1 MQNAFETFESRTL
14 LSASVSS
21 KSHIQTIGQTSGLVA
36 AAATPSFGSLSVTS
50 TTTGST
56 AGTSNADLDTAIKI
70 TIIPATGHG
79 GIDATNLIRAAVR
92 LTNVTTGKVYR
103 SSDSGTLKSELQR
116 LKTSGGGDV
125 LIIQALNPLDAN
137 NTYRVEVNGTYAT
150 SSVKVRDVEGALFS
164 SFTGTFTTGSYL
176 APAPAGINFTQA
188 TQNAAGTKP
197 FVATTV
203 GPDHRLYASTTDG
216 YIYRYDLGSDGTL
229 SNEFQISTVRNH
241 NGGARIITGI
251 TFDPGST
258 ANNLALWVSHN
269 QYRFGNNPNGSDDVQ
284 KYADNFTG
292 KISVISGSNLQ
303 DYQDKIINIPRSVKD
318 HMNNQIVFDPK
329 GKNLYFG
336 IAGLNAM
343 GAADSTWGNRVE
355 NIYSASITRA
365 VVGALNIWV
374 RDKGPVNL
382 GIDMTNNDP
391 STQTGLVPGTLHY
404 NIYKGSNPVRLFA
417 TGVRNA
423 FDMVFA
429 SNGHLYADINGS
441 SAGGNVPATPAFS
454 SVPIQNRIDKD
465 LAGRGTYN
473 GPSSPALNNVR
484 QTEEDALL
492 DVKEGAYYGHPNPS
506 RGEYIFDGA
515 NPTSAADP
523 FEISSYPVGQQP
535 DRNYNKPIWD
545 YGTNFSPDGI
555 IQYKAVNGRNTPL
568 DGALVAARYSGGGD
582 LLGLTLNPKTGG
594 ISNTLERIQGFTQ
607 LGSPLDVTEDL
618 TNGNLY
624 VTTLQDEVSTG
635 SIILL
640 KPQSASNF
648 MPVATAYP
656 TQLGFLCQARR
667 LGGHAAGDDL
677 QHRQCRPDV

>member
-1 MQNAFETFESRTL
+1 M
-14 LSASVSS
+14 
-21 KSHIQTIGQTSGLVA
+21 
-36 AAATPSFGSLSVTS
+36 
-50 TTTGST
+50 
-56 AGTSNADLDTAIKI
+56 
-70 TIIPATGHG
+70 
-79 GIDATNLIRAAVR
+79 
-92 LTNVTTGKVYR
+92 
-103 SSDSGTLKSELQR
+103 
-116 LKTSGGGDV
+116 
-125 LIIQALNPLDAN
+125 
-137 NTYRVEVNGTYAT
+137 EVNGSFVA
-150 SSVKVRDVEGALFS
+150 SNLKVRDVNNTNFA
-164 SFTGTFTTGSYL
+164 SFIGTFSTGSYI
-176 APAPAGINFTQA
+176 APAPQGINFTKA
-188 TQNAAGTKP
+188 TQTVAGTKP
-197 FVATTV
+197 FLATTV

-216 YIYRYDLGSDGTL
+216 FIYRYDIGSDGTL
-229 SNEFQISTVRNH
+229 SNEFAITTVRDN

-251 TFDPGST
+251 TFDPQST
-258 ANNLALWVSHN
+258 STNLALWVSHN
-269 QYRFGNNPNGSDDVQ
+269 QYRFGNNPTGSVDVQ

-292 KISVISGSNLQ
+292 KISVISGNNLQ
-303 DYQDKIINIPRSVKD
+303 NYQDKIINIPRSVKD

-329 GKNLYFG
+329 GKNIYFG

-343 GAADSTWGNRVE
+343 GNADATWGNRVE

-423 FDMVFA
+423 FDMVFG

-454 SVPIQNRIDKD
+454 SVPINNRIDKD
-465 LAGRGTYN
+465 LTGRGTYN
-473 GPSSPALNNVR
+473 GPTSPALTNVR

-506 RGEYIFDGA
+506 RGEYIFDGG
-515 NPTSAADP
+515 NPTTGQDP
-523 FEISSYPVGQQP
+523 FQIDAYGEGKQQP
-535 DRNYNKPIWD
+535 DRNYNTPIWD

-568 DGALVAARYSGGGD
+568 DGALIAARYSGGGD
-582 LLGLTLNPKTGG
+582 LLGLQLDPKTGG
-594 ISNTLERIQGFTQ
+594 ISKTLERINGFTQ
-607 LGSPLDVTEDL
+607 LGSPLDVTEDM

-640 KPQSASNF
+640 KPQAASNF
-648 MPVATAYP
+648 APEASATP
-656 TQLGFLCQARR
+656 TKLGFYVKP
-667 LGGHAAGDDL
+667 GGSAATRQVTITNNGNADL
-677 QHRQCRPDV
+677 VFDPTTTRVNGAGRKNFLFSGFPTTATTIVPGASLTLNLTGQLLKGQTDTVGATLLLSTNDTTNFTGGVISIPLRAFNANTVA